1 MPRTKNLTREA
12 GFRIRAAVLEFEP
25 AMPTFRFDL
34 RTLPP
39 EAEALRGEVREFLAT
54 NLKDFPPEGRARTWF
69 GVDHAFTRK
78 VGERGWIGMTWPR
91 AYGGQEKSF
100 LERFVVLEEM
110 LAAGA
115 PVAAHWMA
123 DRQSGPLLLRFG
135 TEEQKKR
142 ILPGICRG
150 ETYFCIGMSEPD
162 SGSDL
167 ASVRSRAE
175 RTSDGWRLEG
185 TKLWTSG
192 AATAHF
198 MVGLFRSGTE
208 AERQAGLSQFLIP
221 MDTPGIEVRPIRDLS
236 GSEHF
241 CEVHFTD
248 VELPPDALIGEEG
261 KGWPQAMAELAYER
275 AGSERY
281 LSCHPLMEELAR
293 ELGPAPD
300 VRATVAMGRQ
310 IAWLSTMRTMS
321 TSVASLLAAGEN
333 PELEAA
339 VVKDVGAVFEQDQPG
354 IAQELLPLPP
364 SRDPEAK
371 VYQKMLAHL
380 VMNAPSFS
388 LRGGT
393 REILRGIIARGLGLR

>member
-1 MPRTKNLTREA
+1 
-12 GFRIRAAVLEFEP
+12 
-25 AMPTFRFDL
+25 MPTFRFDL

-248 VELPPDALIGEEG
+248 VEL
-261 KGWPQAMAELAYER
+261 
-275 AGSERY
+275 ERY

>member
-1 MPRTKNLTREA
+1 MA
-12 GFRIRAAVLEFEP
+12 
-25 AMPTFRFDL
+25 TFRFDL
-34 RTLPP
+34 HSLPP
-39 EAEALRGEVREFLAT
+39 EAESLRAEVRDFLAHALR
-54 NLKDFPPEGRARTWF
+54 DFPAEKRARTWF
-69 GVDHAFTRK
+69 GHDEEFTRK
-78 VGERGWIGMTWPR
+78 VAGRGWIGMTWPQ
-91 AYGGQEKSF
+91 AYGGGEKSF

-135 TEEQKKR
+135 TEEQKQS

-150 ETYFCIGMSEPD
+150 EIYFCIGMSEPD

-175 RTSDGWRLEG
+175 PTATGWRLQG

-192 AATAHF
+192 AATAHY
-198 MVGLFRSGTE
+198 MVGLFRSGRDT
-208 AERQAGLSQFLIP
+208 ERQAGLSQFLIP
-221 MDTPGIEVRPIRDLS
+221 MATPGIEVRPIRDLS

-241 CEVHFTD
+241 CEVHFND
-248 VELPPDALIGEEG
+248 VELSPDALIGEEG
-261 KGWPQAMAELAYER
+261 AGWSQAMAELAYER

-293 ELGPAPD
+293 ELGPTPD
-300 VRATVAMGRQ
+300 TRATVAMGRQ

-364 SRDPEAK
+364 SRSPEAR